1 LIGEIPLDRMA
12 LLFDAVVAVLLLA
25 TIVYAAILN
34 RKLSALRDSRRE
46 MEELIGRFA
55 EATAKAET
63 VLADI
68 RQSAGGIGRTL
79 QETIDRGNV
88 VADDL
93 VFLVERA
100 GGLADRLEGAVKA
113 KPAAR
118 RTGQRTNGQYGAQGD
133 GAQGVGIRHGGD
145 ATSDQTVA
153 PPLDAVG
160 PARAEETPEQSAF
173 MKSLR
178 GMR

>member
-1 LIGEIPLDRMA
+1 MIGDIPLDRMA
-12 LLFDAVVAVLLLA
+12 LLFDAVLALLLLA

-34 RKLSALRDSRRE
+34 RKLSALRDSRQE
-46 MEELIGRFA
+46 MEGLVGRFA
-55 EATAKAET
+55 EATTKAET
-63 VLADI
+63 ILADI
-68 RQSAGGIGRTL
+68 RQSAGETGRTL
-79 QETIDRGNV
+79 QEAIDRGNV

-100 GGLADRLEGAVKA
+100 GSVADRLEGAAKA

-118 RTGQRTNGQYGAQGD
+118 NGRSGAQGD
-133 GAQGVGIRHGGD
+133 GARHHGG
-145 ATSDQTVA
+145 ASSDGTAA
-153 PPLDAVG
+153 PPPDAVR
-160 PARAEETPEQSAF
+160 PARVEATPKQSAF

>member
-1 LIGEIPLDRMA
+1 LIGEIPLDRMV
-12 LLFDAVVAVLLLA
+12 LLFDAVVALLLLA

-34 RKLSALRDSRRE
+34 RKLSALRDSRQE

-55 EATAKAET
+55 EATTKAET

-68 RQSAGGIGRTL
+68 RQSAGETGRTL
-79 QETIDRGNV
+79 QEAIDRGNV

-100 GGLADRLEGAVKA
+100 GSVADRLEGAVKA

-118 RTGQRTNGQYGAQGD
+118 RTDELANGQL
-133 GAQGVGIRHGGD
+133 GAQGVVVRHRGD
-145 ATSDQTVA
+145 AASDGIAA
-153 PPLDAVG
+153 PPPDAAG
-160 PARAEETPEQSAF
+160 QARVEATPKQSAF